1 MTLVPFERKTC
12 SFAGHAGLQ
21 KTNGLA
27 QRAGDAGDISRV
39 QFRTAVRF
47 CPSVQ
52 FLSLVS
58 PRKMNRDRQF
68 PARLLRF
75 SQIRRLTAAQDSDKH
90 AISFSVLNNHKSRP
104 LILLR
109 TLCRCGTGQVLCNQP
124 NPNSSCKTPAVGINA
139 TRPWGSC
146 KPTFRFCPPF
156 VFMVLRIAFPASHLF
171 SKTSALPPGVWGA
184 AHD

>member
-124 NPNSSCKTPAVGINA
+124 NPNSSCKTPAVGYQRNA
-139 TRPWGSC
+139 TVGFLQADFPILSALCFHGLTNCFSG
-146 KPTFRFCPPF
+146 KPF
-156 VFMVLRIAFPASHLF
+156 VFKNICVAPR
-171 SKTSALPPGVWGA
+171 GVGCSS
-184 AHD
+184 